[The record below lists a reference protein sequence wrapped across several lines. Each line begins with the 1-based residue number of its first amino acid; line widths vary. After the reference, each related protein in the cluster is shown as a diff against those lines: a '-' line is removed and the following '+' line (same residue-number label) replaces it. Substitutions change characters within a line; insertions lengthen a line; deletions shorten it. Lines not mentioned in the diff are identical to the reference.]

1 MDQIKQLFEK
11 SNVPAAKLW
20 GANFKSGE
28 EWKLSFNYSEN
39 DDDIFRIASMTKLLT
54 TIGSL
59 HLVEKGKLVMD
70 QPLNDFLPGLADVFV
85 IDDKSELRSPKSQV
99 TLTHLLTH
107 TSGFAYP
114 FTSEKLDSYLD
125 RPRGPANPREFLTW
139 PKVFDSGENFCYGV
153 GIDWVGKLIEN
164 ISGKSLEDYFRENIT
179 EPLGMDSTWFN
190 PPSEIHA
197 NIVDY
202 HVRAGDGFEIAGPRI
217 PEPTD
222 FYGGGGGLMSSA
234 KDYVQLLKCL
244 YFGGQLEEV
253 RILKEDTVDTMFQ
266 DHLPKEIYI
275 GMTEAPEEH
284 SWSNNGEFCE
294 GMAGDRW
301 GLGWALDSED
311 EQGCRSPG
319 TAYWAGIF
327 NSYFTLDRKKGIA
340 VLYFSQFLPF
350 DDNEAYKIYRT
361 FESEVY
367 KESIDD

>member
-1 MDQIKQLFEK
+1 MDQVKQLFEK

-59 HLVEKGKLVMD
+59 QLVEKGKLEMG
-70 QPLNDFLPGLADVFV
+70 QPLNDFLPSLADVSV
-85 IDDKSELRSPKSQV
+85 IDYKSELRSPKSQV
-99 TLTHLLTH
+99 NLTHLLTH

-114 FTSEKLDSYLD
+114 FTSEKLDCYLD

-179 EPLGMDSTWFN
+179 GPLGMDSTWFN

-253 RILKEDTVDTMFQ
+253 QILKEDTVDTMFQ
-266 DHLPKEIYI
+266 DHLTEEIYI